1 MSFSI
6 GKSFEILE
14 RTPEVLQILL
24 QNLSEEWTHQNEGN
38 DTWSVYDVI
47 GHLIQGELTD
57 WIPRAEIILSNSVD
71 KKFPPFDR
79 FAQFESSK
87 GKSLQELLSEFRN
100 LREANLERLRSMN
113 ITEDKLTMT
122 GIHPAFGEVT
132 LSQLLATWTV
142 HDLNHLA
149 QISRIMAKQY
159 KESVGPWVQ
168 YLGVLNK

>member
-1 MSFSI
+1 MNFSI
-6 GKSFEILE
+6 DKSFEILE

-24 QNLSEEWTHQNEGN
+24 QNLSEEWTHRNEGP
-38 DTWSVYDVI
+38 DTWSTYDVV

-57 WIPRAEIILSNSVD
+57 WIPRTEIILSDSAV

-87 GKSLQELLSEFRN
+87 GKSLQDLLSDFRK
-100 LREANLERLRSMN
+100 LRRVNLERLRNVN
-113 ITEDKLTMT
+113 ITEDKLRMT

-132 LSQLLATWTV
+132 LSQLLATWVV

-149 QISRIMAKQY
+149 QISRVMAKQY
-159 KESVGPWVQ
+159 RESVGPWVQ
-168 YLGVLNK
+168 YLGLLNN

>member
-1 MSFSI
+1 MNFSI
-6 GKSFEILE
+6 DKSFEILE

-24 QNLSEEWTHQNEGN
+24 QNLSEEWTHRNEGP
-38 DTWSVYDVI
+38 DTWSAYDVV

-57 WIPRAEIILSNSVD
+57 WIPRTEIILSDSAV

-79 FAQFESSK
+79 FEQFESSR
-87 GKSLQELLSEFRN
+87 GKSLQELLLEFSN
-100 LREANLERLRSMN
+100 LRKANLERLRSMN
-113 ITEDKLTMT
+113 ITEGKLSMT

-132 LSQLLATWTV
+132 LSQLLATWVV

-149 QISRIMAKQY
+149 QISRIMAKQH